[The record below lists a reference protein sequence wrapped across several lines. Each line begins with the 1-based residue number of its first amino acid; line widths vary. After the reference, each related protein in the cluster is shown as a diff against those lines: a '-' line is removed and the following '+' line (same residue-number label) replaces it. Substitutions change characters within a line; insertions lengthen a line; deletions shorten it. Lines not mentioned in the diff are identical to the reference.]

1 MIRTR
6 YFILTHHTKSQTLPS
21 MPLKLFRSRNVLSM
35 YCSKLRWD
43 ASSIMHHFKWPS
55 CGIGQ
60 SRQASISTNW
70 IIWSDIWSYLKIDEK
85 ISISLVW
92 PRKQLSEIWDSAWIF
107 KQCLAAR
114 NSLDPDYSPVGS
126 SMYFF
131 PSSENV
137 DQMVDSSQTTACPTH
152 GSKLGNNSFGLFH
165 IILIRSD

>member
-114 NSLDPDYSPVGS
+114 IGPDPDLS
-126 SMYFF
+126 SRIQCVFLSVLRKCRPNGRFQPNHSLPNSWQQARKQQLWTF
-131 PSSENV
+131 PY
-137 DQMVDSSQTTACPTH
+137 
-152 GSKLGNNSFGLFH
+152 NS
-165 IILIRSD
+165 D